1 MFRSVWRKLPTTDD
15 YDCGSEEDQ
24 YQNLF
29 FWGEVIM
36 MDVGGDDGDCI
47 VFDDG
52 DVYGDYDDS
61 GVGLFGIPIYRK
73 YRY

>member
-1 MFRSVWRKLPTTDD
+1 VMVIV
-15 YDCGSEEDQ
+15 
-24 YQNLF
+24 LF
-29 FWGEVIM
+29 F
-36 MDVGGDDGDCI
+36 DDGG
-47 VFDDG
+47 G